1 MSKLKQTKIDTSV
14 FASLMIEMNEPF
26 NWKLLR
32 EDDGLVKKSTD
43 VKWIEWNEDGT
54 FKSEHSEPAIGRS
67 LLMSPFN
74 RYFTWQTTQI
84 IAFKPIDNGFMFV
97 TTNSTYTLTKIHE
110 PSV

>member
-1 MSKLKQTKIDTSV
+1 MSKLKQPKINISE
-14 FASLMIEMNEPF
+14 FASLMTEMNEPL
-26 NWKLLR
+26 NWKLSR
-32 EDDGLVKKSTD
+32 EDDGLVKLSTD
-43 VKWIEWNEDGT
+43 IKWLEWNEDGT
-54 FKSEHSEPAIGRS
+54 FKSKHDEPAIGRS

-97 TTNSTYTLTKIHE
+97 TGNSTYTLTKIDE

>member
-1 MSKLKQTKIDTSV
+1 MSKLEQIKINTSE
-14 FASLMIEMNEPF
+14 FASLMTEMNEPF
-26 NWKLLR
+26 NWKLSMGYY
-32 EDDGLVKKSTD
+32 GLVKLSTD
-43 VKWIEWNEDGT
+43 IKWLEWNEDGT
-54 FKSEHSEPAIGRS
+54 FKSKHDEPAIGRS

-97 TTNSTYTLTKIHE
+97 TKNSTYTLTKIHE